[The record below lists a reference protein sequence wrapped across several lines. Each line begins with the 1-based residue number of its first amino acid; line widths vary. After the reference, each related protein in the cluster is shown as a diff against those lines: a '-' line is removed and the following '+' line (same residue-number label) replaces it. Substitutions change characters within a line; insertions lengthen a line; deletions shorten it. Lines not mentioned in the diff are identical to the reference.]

1 MQADLNLERLSV
13 EPRRSV
19 QVYDTNTP
27 IWRNRNETSGI
38 GMKIGRNDP
47 CWCGSGIKYKRCH
60 FERDVQQ
67 PTARWEAAKTI
78 RQAFSRSICLAHG
91 TTKHLC
97 SKKIARAHT
106 VPKASSL
113 QAIARCGHVYGFIPS
128 LENLERNN
136 GFMEPELV
144 GINRAST
151 FTGFCTFHD
160 DQIFAPIEKADFV
173 GSAEQCLL
181 LAYRALSR
189 EHYTKHSSASLAEL
203 RRQTDKGK
211 STRSQLLIQN
221 LVGGFNFGIELGVTS
236 VSQWKSAYDSIL
248 NTSNYGAV
256 RACIISL
263 PAPPPVMCSGG
274 FFPLED
280 FEGKVLQ
287 NITNPSILPALIT
300 VSAFASGGAGY
311 VVFSW
316 LDRCNEVCSRFLTS
330 LLALRNDKLCSA
342 IVRMLFHHIENV
354 FMLPDWWEGLQEYQR
369 KALIRRM
376 SESANPF
383 IEMHDGKM
391 LTDDGVDFGS
401 WPVIHISTLGY

>member
-1 MQADLNLERLSV
+1 
-13 EPRRSV
+13 
-19 QVYDTNTP
+19 
-27 IWRNRNETSGI
+27 
-38 GMKIGRNDP
+38 MKIGRNDP

-60 FERDVQQ
+60 FGRDVQQ
-67 PTARWEAAKTI
+67 PNARWEAAKTI

-91 TTKHLC
+91 TTTHLC

-113 QAIARCGHVYGFIPS
+113 QAISRSGHVYGFIPS
-128 LENLERNN
+128 FENLERNN

-173 GSAEQCLL
+173 GSAEQCFL

-189 EHYTKHSSASLAEL
+189 EYYTKTSSASLAEL

-211 STRSQLLIQN
+211 TTRSQLLIQN
-221 LVGGFNFGIELGVTS
+221 LVGDFNFGIELGVTS
-236 VSQWKSAYDSIL
+236 VGQWKNTYDNIL
-248 NTSNYGAV
+248 NARDYESV
-256 RACIISL
+256 RACIIALS
-263 PAPPPVMCSGG
+263 APPPVMCSGG
-274 FFPLED
+274 FFPIED
-280 FEGKVLQ
+280 FNGKELQ
-287 NITNPSILPALIT
+287 NITSPSLLPALIT
-300 VSAFASGGAGY
+300 VSAFASGGAGF

-316 LDRCNEVCSRFLTS
+316 LDKSHHVCSPFLSS
-330 LLALRNDKLCSA
+330 LFELHGNKLSSA
-342 IVRMLFHHIENV
+342 IVRMLFHHIENI
-354 FMLPDWWEGLQEYQR
+354 FMLPDWWEHLQVYQK

-383 IEMHDGKM
+383 IPVPDGTM
-391 LTDDGVDFGS
+391 LTEDGVNFDS
-401 WPVIHISTLGY
+401 WPVLNVSRVGH